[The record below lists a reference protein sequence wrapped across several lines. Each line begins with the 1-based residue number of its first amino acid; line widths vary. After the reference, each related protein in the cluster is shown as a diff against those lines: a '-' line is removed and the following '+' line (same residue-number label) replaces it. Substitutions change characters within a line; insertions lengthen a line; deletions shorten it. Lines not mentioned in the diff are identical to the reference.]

1 MVATAF
7 MMIFYPMITRKITRK
22 QLMGILLGV
31 SATGYGATLVSG
43 LLIPDAGIRFWAVT
57 IANMLANFGQYGFYL
72 IMMIS
77 IINTVEYNQYL
88 HVTRQEGIIA
98 SLRPFLTKLA
108 SALVVVM
115 TTVSYMI
122 FRVTD
127 CTNVI
132 SEMENAASAGTI
144 TEVQK
149 LASIETALSS
159 VGSWQITGL
168 MIVMTVIPFV
178 LMVISWWIYRKH
190 YRLNETEYER
200 ICSVIAQRQ
209 EG

>member
-1 MVATAF
+1 
-7 MMIFYPMITRKITRK
+7 
-22 QLMGILLGV
+22 
-31 SATGYGATLVSG
+31 
-43 LLIPDAGIRFWAVT
+43 
-57 IANMLANFGQYGFYL
+57 
-72 IMMIS
+72 
-77 IINTVEYNQYL
+77 
-88 HVTRQEGIIA
+88 
-98 SLRPFLTKLA
+98 
-108 SALVVVM
+108 M